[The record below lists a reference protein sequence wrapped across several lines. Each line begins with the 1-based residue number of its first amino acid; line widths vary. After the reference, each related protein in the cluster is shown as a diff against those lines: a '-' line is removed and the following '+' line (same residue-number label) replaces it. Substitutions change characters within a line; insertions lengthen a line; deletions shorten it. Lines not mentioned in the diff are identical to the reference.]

1 MILSKQQMTSISK
14 YTKFIPYLYFLSVIV
29 YWFTGFNKSEG
40 ISAYLILLFGIPFL
54 WQLIKP
60 SRKLNFSLGI
70 VFVCL
75 SSYLIL
81 AYLFDFLNLIHWT
94 ESSKRLLF
102 YGGLLVLGN
111 FVMSLWMVRNS
122 IRKEFWWKWMKN
134 DNHAKKHIAVFQFCN
149 F

>member
-1 MILSKQQMTSISK
+1 MVTINK

-29 YWFTGFNKSEG
+29 YWFTNINETSGL
-40 ISAYLILLFGIPFL
+40 SAYPILLFGIPFV

-81 AYLFDFLNLIHWT
+81 AYFFDLLNIIDWT
-94 ESSKRLLF
+94 KSSKKLLL
-102 YGGLLVLGN
+102 YGGLFVFSN
-111 FVMSLWMVRNS
+111 FAMSLWMVRNS
-122 IRKEFWWKWMKN
+122 IRKEF
-134 DNHAKKHIAVFQFCN
+134 
-149 F
+149 